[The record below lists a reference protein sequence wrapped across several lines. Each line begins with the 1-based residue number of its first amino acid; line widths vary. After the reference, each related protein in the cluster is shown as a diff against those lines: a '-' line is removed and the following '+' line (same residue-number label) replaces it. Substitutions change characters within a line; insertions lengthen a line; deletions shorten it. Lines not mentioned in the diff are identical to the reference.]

1 MRVVLYAYALAYLVA
16 PETFS
21 SANVIDTIAALPE
34 SVKYAGKAILA
45 APFAFHSWNGIR
57 HLSCD
62 VGNCEY
68 VRFFRILAVPTY
80 YNPSLCQFLSPQHQ
94 GRVLV
99 RLHSL
104 RRHSRLHCCSSP
116 HVNAARS
123 MITFVDRNVHNPVK
137 NVTLGLTPVCVC
149 VQPPNQL
156 VDLQPSPTSTD
167 SPLRASLQRV
177 FCHRFSHAYYPRYL
191 GLIGRSWWEEG
202 SRRPKLALDYLAL
215 LASHYRSSAQVPQIL
230 KCRETLT
237 LFCQRT
243 LARSERRRRSRHRE
257 EPVRRPYGYGNR
269 P

>member
-1 MRVVLYAYALAYLVA
+1 
-16 PETFS
+16 
-21 SANVIDTIAALPE
+21 
-34 SVKYAGKAILA
+34 
-45 APFAFHSWNGIR
+45 
-57 HLSCD
+57 
-62 VGNCEY
+62 
-68 VRFFRILAVPTY
+68 
-80 YNPSLCQFLSPQHQ
+80 
-94 GRVLV
+94 
-99 RLHSL
+99 
-104 RRHSRLHCCSSP
+104 
-116 HVNAARS
+116 
-123 MITFVDRNVHNPVK
+123 MITFVDRSVSNGVQ

-167 SPLRASLQRV
+167 SALRASVQRV
-177 FCHRFSHAYYPRYL
+177 FGHRFSYAYYPRYL

-243 LARSERRRRSRHRE
+243 LAGSEHRRRSRHRE
-257 EPVRRPYGYGNR
+257 DPLRRPYGYGNR